1 MYSIIKSI
9 LFIFSPEAAHEIAM
23 RSSQILLN
31 LPIIG
36 KWIEKSIQPPKTKP
50 VIVSGITF
58 PNPIGLA
65 AGFDKDAKWLDLLKR
80 LGFGYVE
87 VGTVTPKPQAGNPR
101 PRLFRLPED
110 NALINRMG
118 FNNEGVD
125 AMVERLK
132 KRPKGLIVGGN
143 IGKNKITPNE
153 EAINDYIYCFEAI
166 YDYVDYIVVNI
177 SSPNTPGLRELQ
189 EEKFITELFAEL
201 QERRLQKS
209 KWKPIYLKIS
219 PDFQQSAVKEL
230 IQIIKKANVDG
241 VIATNTTISRDNLLT
256 DTKTIEKI
264 GPGGLSG
271 SPLLDQSNTILS
283 FLGMELGGDIP
294 LIGVGG
300 IFTKE
305 DYEEKISR
313 GASLVQIYTGFI
325 YVGPRIVRKLL
336 S

>member
-9 LFIFSPEAAHEIAM
+9 LFLFRPEAAHEIAM
-23 RSSQILLN
+23 RSSHILLN

-36 KWIEKSIQPPKTKP
+36 KWIEESIQPPKTNP

-87 VGTVTPKPQAGNPR
+87 VGTVTPKPQAGNPK

-118 FNNEGVD
+118 FNNEGVY
-125 AMVERLK
+125 AMGERLK

-153 EAINDYIYCFEAI
+153 EAINDYIYCFEAL

-201 QERRLQKS
+201 QERRTQKR

-230 IQIIKKANVDG
+230 IQIIKKAKVDG
-241 VIATNTTISRDNLLT
+241 VIATNTTISRDNLHT
-256 DTKTIEKI
+256 DHKTIEKI

-300 IFTKE
+300 VFTKE

>member
-1 MYSIIKSI
+1 MYSLIKSI
-9 LFIFSPEAAHEIAM
+9 LFLFKPEAAHELAM
-23 RSSQILLN
+23 RSAQLILNFPL
-31 LPIIG
+31 IG
-36 KWIEKSIQPPKTKP
+36 KWMEKSIQPTHTKP
-50 VIVSGITF
+50 VTVSGITF

-65 AGFDKDAKWLDLLKR
+65 AGFDKDAKWLHLLKR
-80 LGFGYVE
+80 MGFGFVE
-87 VGTVTPKPQAGNPR
+87 VGTVTPKPQPGNPA

-110 NALINRMG
+110 NDLINRMG

-132 KRPKGLIVGGN
+132 KRPEGLIVGGN
-143 IGKNKITPNE
+143 IGKNKNTPNE
-153 EAINDYIYCFEAI
+153 EAIHDYTYCFDAI
-166 YDYVDYIVVNI
+166 YNHVDYLVVNI

-201 QERRLQKS
+201 HARREKKNL
-209 KWKPIYLKIS
+209 WKPIYLKLS
-219 PDFQQSAVKEL
+219 PDFQQAAIKEL
-230 IQIIKKANVDG
+230 IQVIRKAKVDG
-241 VIATNTTISRDNLLT
+241 IVATNTTISRDNLHT
-256 DTKTIEKI
+256 SESKIEKI
-264 GPGGLSG
+264 GAGGLSG
-271 SPLLDQSNTILS
+271 APVFDSSNTILS

-300 IFTKE
+300 VFTKE

-336 S
+336 N

>member
-9 LFIFSPEAAHEIAM
+9 LFIFKPEAAHELAM
-23 RSSQILLN
+23 RSSQLILNFPL
-31 LPIIG
+31 IG
-36 KWIEKSIQPPKTKP
+36 KWIEKSIQPTKNKP
-50 VIVSGITF
+50 VTVSGITF

-80 LGFGYVE
+80 LGFGFVE
-87 VGTVTPKPQAGNPR
+87 VGTVTPKPQSGNPK

-125 AMVERLK
+125 AMVQRLK
-132 KRPKGLIVGGN
+132 KRPKDLIVGGN
-143 IGKNKITPNE
+143 IGKNKNTPND
-153 EAINDYIYCFEAI
+153 EAINDYVYCFEAL

-189 EEKFITELFAEL
+189 EEKFITELFSEL
-201 QERRLQKS
+201 QTRRS
-209 KWKPIYLKIS
+209 SRSVWKPIYLKIS
-219 PDFQQSAVKEL
+219 PDFQQAAIKEL
-230 IQIIKKANVDG
+230 IQVIRKANVDG
-241 VIATNTTISRDNLLT
+241 VIATNTTISRENLHT
-256 DTKTIEKI
+256 DPATIEKI

-271 SPLLDQSNTILS
+271 APLLDPSNTILS
-283 FLGMELGGDIP
+283 FLGMEMGGDIP

-300 IFTKE
+300 VFTKE
-305 DYEEKISR
+305 DFEEKLSR

-325 YVGPRIVRKLL
+325 YVGPRIVKKLL
-336 S
+336 A